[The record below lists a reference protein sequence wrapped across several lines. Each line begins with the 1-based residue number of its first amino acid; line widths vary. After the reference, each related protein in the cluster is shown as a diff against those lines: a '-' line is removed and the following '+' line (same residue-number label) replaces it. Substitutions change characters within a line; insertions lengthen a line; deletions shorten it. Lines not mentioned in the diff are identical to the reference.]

1 MIVLQL
7 RQLKTHIVNVKSP
20 KSIDT
25 GYYWN
30 DKGITRLSL
39 AKTIVC
45 YYIYHIYQQTYTFTI
60 FLTRIRQHQLTL
72 ENSTTS
78 KDLY

>member
-45 YYIYHIYQQTYTFTI
+45 YYIYIPHIPTNVHFHYI
-60 FLTRIRQHQLTL
+60 FDK
-72 ENSTTS
+72 N
-78 KDLY
+78 

>member
-45 YYIYHIYQQTYTFTI
+45 YYIYTTYTNK
-60 FLTRIRQHQLTL
+60 RTL
-72 ENSTTS
+72 S
-78 KDLY
+78 LYF